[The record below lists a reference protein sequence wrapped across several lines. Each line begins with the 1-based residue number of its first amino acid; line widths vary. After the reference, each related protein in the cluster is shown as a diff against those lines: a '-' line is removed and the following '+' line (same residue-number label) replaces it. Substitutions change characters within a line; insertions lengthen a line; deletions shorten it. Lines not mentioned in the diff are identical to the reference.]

1 MIGPYGSAIELY
13 VTRFSGLGY
22 LKSSDTDYE
31 VVFSNGAYRVSF
43 STEMYYHPS
52 VAVTLIDS
60 TSEKFVIAFVRDIL
74 AAARLAEGLDELK
87 GVSCRDHE
95 DGRLTTKRS

>member
-31 VVFSNGAYRVSF
+31 VVFSNGAYRGSF
-43 STEMYYHPS
+43 STEKYYHPS
-52 VAVTLIDS
+52 VAVTLLDARG
-60 TSEKFVIAFVRDIL
+60 EQLAMAFVSD
-74 AAARLAEGLDELK
+74 RLVPELLPEALRQFNK
-87 GVSCRDHE
+87 VRSRCRFA
-95 DGRLTTKRS
+95 LP